1 MLQPLQCSRPVKAA
15 DTVQEHAES
24 YLRPLWRAR
33 QAPLLF
39 CWFPLLQKRA
49 WANVSLLAFVGT
61 FINAVLITIVGR

>member
-24 YLRPLWRAR
+24 YPSAWLEGAASSSAALPS
-33 QAPLLF
+33 
-39 CWFPLLQKRA
+39 PLLQKRA